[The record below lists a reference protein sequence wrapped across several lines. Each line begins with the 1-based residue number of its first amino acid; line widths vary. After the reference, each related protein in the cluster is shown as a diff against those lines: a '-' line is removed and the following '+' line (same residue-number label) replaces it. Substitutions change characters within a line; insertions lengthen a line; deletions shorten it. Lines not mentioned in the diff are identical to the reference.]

1 MKKMQEIATAAKA
14 TMSIAHDG
22 LAPVSAE
29 TPPLDAAKAPK
40 PQGATASAYGVRF
53 FPTTILIDRAG
64 IVRAAGVKL
73 DKAKALIEQML
84 AEPTN

>member
-1 MKKMQEIATAAKA
+1 
-14 TMSIAHDG
+14 
-22 LAPVSAE
+22 
-29 TPPLDAAKAPK
+29 
-40 PQGATASAYGVRF
+40 VRF